1 MDVHAHSSTRTLIC
15 RCSGASV
22 MKPNQKRSS
31 RQTMSRT
38 IQIDD
43 GSIND
48 DSGIVPRPMHDASV
62 FSFKSRLE
70 VQCSCI
76 QHPSPPSC
84 PSIFNFPQLSRARS
98 CIHLAFSLLVLAAC
112 GVATPTHAAITINY
126 FSSDLGLV
134 RFYLNSFPIHMD

>member
-1 MDVHAHSSTRTLIC
+1 MHMDVHAHSSTRTLIC

-38 IQIDD
+38 IQID

-98 CIHLAFSLLVLAAC
+98 CIL
-112 GVATPTHAAITINY
+112 TAITINY
-126 FSSDLGLV
+126 FSSDLRLV
-134 RFYLNSFPIHMD
+134 RFYLNSFSIHMD